1 MRMMKFVCLFL
12 AAFMSLV
19 GPARGAVFP
28 SLFGPTAYSGD
39 FTYDGNAYSVL
50 LILGENQKF
59 LLKENFVLPNGKHSG
74 WEVVGK
80 WHQIRNRAFL
90 QLSRQDG
97 FLRLANVG
105 GSGNVYL
112 GVQFPGGQLTTI
124 SLRAKPLND
133 CAEELERLALN
144 DSVNPETPPEHTLD
158 IAVGYTWK
166 VSQFG
171 GGAFVPRH
179 APPYMLSFLPSANE
193 QSGEIEFFDG
203 MRHGVGRYA
212 LRGSELI
219 LSATTQEGGFARLI
233 QETKSWNFAGEVL
246 ELWGKDR
253 LLAVLEKTR

>member
-1 MRMMKFVCLFL
+1 MHAVRFVCLVL
-12 AAFMSLV
+12 AAFFLLAT
-19 GPARGAVFP
+19 PARGAGFP
-28 SLFGPTAYSGD
+28 PLFGPTAYSGD
-39 FTYDGNAYSVL
+39 FAYEGNVYSVL

-59 LLKENFVLPNGKHSG
+59 LLKENFVLPNGKNSG
-74 WEVVGK
+74 WEVTGK
-80 WHQIRNRAFL
+80 WHQIRNKAFL

-112 GVQFPGGQLTTI
+112 GVQFPGGPLTTI
-124 SLRAKPLND
+124 SLRAKPLAD

-144 DSVNPETPPEHTLD
+144 DSANPETPLDNTLD
-158 IAVGYTWK
+158 VAVGCTWK

-203 MRHGVGRYA
+203 MRHGVGKYA
-212 LRGSELI
+212 LRGSELA

-233 QETKSWNFAGEVL
+233 RETKSWNFAGEVL

-253 LLAVLEKTR
+253 LLAVLEKAR